1 MTIMKQPEKTD
12 EKELNSIVED
22 KADTVTLRGR
32 KWKVKWMKNGTK
44 RKVTDILLTEKDEL
58 KVTTK
63 CVAAMLLN
71 GYWKIRFFYWILW
84 RWIYYVK
91 QCDESEL
98 LGVLEVCKKKVQL
111 TEYYINTILLTELR
125 DTIQGMTREE
135 AERIRQEQISAMR
148 GQQERK
154 GHT

>member
-1 MTIMKQPEKTD
+1 MTLMKQPEKTD
-12 EKELNSIVED
+12 ERELNSIVED
-22 KADTVTLRGR
+22 KADTVSLGGM

-44 RKVTDILLTEKDEL
+44 RKVTDILLNEKDEL

-63 CVAAMLLN
+63 CVSAMLLN

-84 RWIYYVK
+84 RWIYYVM

-98 LGVLEVCKKKVQL
+98 LEVLEVCKKKVQL

-135 AERIRQEQISAMR
+135 AERIRQEQISAIR

-154 GHT
+154 GRT